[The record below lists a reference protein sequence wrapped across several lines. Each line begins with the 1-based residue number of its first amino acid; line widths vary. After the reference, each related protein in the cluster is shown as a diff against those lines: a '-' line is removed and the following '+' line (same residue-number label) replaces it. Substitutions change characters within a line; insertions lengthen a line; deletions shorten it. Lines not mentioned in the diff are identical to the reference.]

1 MKTETAMF
9 QPLSAGPGAVQCPR
23 SDGYFPAPRPR
34 PRGCPAPG
42 PGCPAPSAGGA
53 RCSAYL
59 HCSHG
64 RGEVRQCGA
73 GLGWNTATRQCDWAA
88 NVRCRYRLLL

>member
-1 MKTETAMF
+1 MFRYLYGAIIKSFNASVFIQYCICSMKTETAMF
-9 QPLSAGPGAVQCPR
+9 QPESPGPGAVQCPR
-23 SDGYFPAPRPR
+23 SDGYFP
-34 PRGCPAPG
+34 
-42 PGCPAPSAGGA
+42 
-53 RCSAYL
+53 
-59 HCSHG
+59 G